1 MKISF
6 IGIGNVGFALADNL
20 AKLGHE
26 VSIAARDSGSKTVL
40 EALRR
45 NPSLS
50 IFPIKDALGK
60 SDIIFLAA
68 PFDSID
74 EVLHTAGHLM
84 TDKILVDCTNPIG
97 PGLTHRL
104 ESRISGGEFVQN
116 IVPEAKVVKAF
127 SIYGFEN
134 FQNSAYPGYGTLK
147 PAMLIAGNDPE
158 AKSIVSSLCSQLG
171 WEPVDTGDIRMSLH
185 LEHMTLMWV
194 NMGRVQKHDAGF
206 VWARLTR

>member
-26 VSIAARDSGSKTVL
+26 VSIAARDQGSKTVM
-40 EALRR
+40 EAARR
-45 NPSLS
+45 NSSLAV
-50 IFPIKDALGK
+50 FPLKDAIGK
-60 SDIIFLAA
+60 SEIIFLAV
-68 PFDSID
+68 PFDSVD
-74 EVLHTAGHLM
+74 VVLHEVGTLLTG
-84 TDKILVDCTNPIG
+84 KILVDCTNPIG

-104 ESRISGGEFVQN
+104 ESKISGGEFVQN
-116 IVPEAKVVKAF
+116 IVPEARVVKAF
-127 SIYGFEN
+127 SLYGFEN
-134 FQNSAYPGYGTLK
+134 FQDSAYPGYDKLK

-158 AKSIVSSLCSQLG
+158 AKSIVSSLCNQLG

-185 LEHMTLMWV
+185 LEHMTLLWV
-194 NMGRVQKHDAGF
+194 NMGRVQKNDAGF